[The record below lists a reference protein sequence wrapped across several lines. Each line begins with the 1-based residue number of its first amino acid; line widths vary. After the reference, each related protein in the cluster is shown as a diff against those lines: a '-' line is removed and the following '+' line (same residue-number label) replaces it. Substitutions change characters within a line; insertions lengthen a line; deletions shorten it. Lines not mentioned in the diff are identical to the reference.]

1 MFTTAT
7 VRTEKAER
15 YMKALCNHF
24 SRKVAASYEGKRG
37 SVDFGFGSC
46 LLEAKDDA
54 LILKVESD
62 TVQTLSQLEQ
72 IMSSHLVRFT
82 QNEILEVNWKEEEEK

>member
-1 MFTTAT
+1 
-7 VRTEKAER
+7 V
-15 YMKALCNHF
+15 
-24 SRKVAASYEGKRG
+24 SASYEGNKG

-46 LLEAKDDA
+46 MMEAKDDA

-72 IMSSHLVRFT
+72 IMNSHLVRFT
-82 QNEILEVNWKEEEEK
+82 QNEILEVKWKEEEEK

>member
-7 VRTEKAER
+7 VKTEKAER

-24 SRKVAASYEGKRG
+24 GRKVAASYEGNKG

-46 LLEAKDDA
+46 LLEATDDA

-62 TVQTLSQLEQ
+62 SIQTLSQLEQ
-72 IMSSHLVRFT
+72 IMSSHLIRFT
-82 QNEILEVNWKEEEEK
+82 QNEILEVKWIDEGE